1 MRTMIIIL
9 AGFAFLAAC
18 IVAAR
23 RLANGAGAPIGSAV
37 AIFIVAWF
45 VVAAINMWIGVA
57 RAGYSFK
64 EELPIF
70 LLIFLLPAAAAV
82 FLKWKL
88 S

>member
-9 AGFAFLAAC
+9 GGLILLATC
-18 IVAAR
+18 VLVAT
-23 RLANGAGAPIGSAV
+23 RLGRGGPAPIGSAV

-45 VVAAINMWIGVA
+45 AVAAINMWLGVA
-57 RAGYSFK
+57 RAGYSFR

-82 FLKWKL
+82 FVRWKL